1 MKRVLLV
8 VIICLSVGD
17 VPRSAQRASP
27 YQFFGD
33 LRSMGCLSWVPAQ
46 EYGPGYSRE
55 EWWKRAP
62 AHAWVYGYLAGA
74 GYMPSPVSGER
85 MTSIDV
91 RLVDAWMDRY
101 CAAHPSGTIEGALT
115 ALLNELDARR

>member
-1 MKRVLLV
+1 MKRILLV
-8 VIICLSVGD
+8 CIIFLSVGD
-17 VPRSAQRASP
+17 VSSVAQRASP
-27 YQFFGD
+27 YQIFGD
-33 LRSMGCLSWVPAQ
+33 QRTTLCLGWAPAP
-46 EYGPGYSRE
+46 EYGPGYSSE

-74 GYMPSPVSGER
+74 GYMPSPVSNER
-85 MTSIDV
+85 LTPIDV

-115 ALLNELDARR
+115 ALLKELDARR